1 MARLAVAA
9 LAMLS
14 AALTAAAPTLAAA
27 PSEALLAE
35 LQLVPGGG
43 ARPPALSLPDL
54 DGRMVSLAGLRGQVV
69 LVYFWATWCPY
80 CVRELPT
87 TIESLQRRYRDQ
99 GLTVLAVSFDET
111 PEKVRAWV
119 RPRGLSMPVLL
130 DQDGDVSG
138 DYRVTA
144 TPTAVL
150 LDREGRV
157 VARGVGTR
165 PWTGEAARALWDA
178 LLAPV
183 PPRRRG
189 SARPPQ

>member
-1 MARLAVAA
+1 MRRVARLAVPA
-9 LAMLS
+9 LVMLS
-14 AALTAAAPTLAAA
+14 AVLTAAASTLAAA

-43 ARPPALSLPDL
+43 ATPPALSLPDL
-54 DGRMVSLAGLRGQVV
+54 DGRTVSLAGLRGQVV

-80 CVRELPT
+80 CVRELPS

-99 GLTVLAVSFDET
+99 GLTVLAVNFEERR
-111 PEKVRAWV
+111 EKVSAWV
-119 RPRGLSMPVLL
+119 RARGLSMPVLL
-130 DQDGDVSG
+130 DADGDVSG

-157 VARGVGTR
+157 VGRAVGTR
-165 PWTGEAARALWDA
+165 PWTGARARPLWDA
-178 LLAPV
+178 LLMPPAGLPAP
-183 PPRRRG
+183 R
-189 SARPPQ
+189 